1 VNATPKDLPFASIPQ
16 PVAAPYALAS
26 PIFRFRAL
34 ASLAGQ
40 APLGGAREV
49 VLATYLLA
57 RLSDDCRKSK
67 ELPAATRA
75 GRAAAARSWLANTA
89 LPTPVRAPMTRLAE
103 ATEGN
108 LADVAAALAGV
119 IGATSPYLDD
129 PSRLELQRLARAIE
143 S

>member
-1 VNATPKDLPFASIPQ
+1 
-16 PVAAPYALAS
+16 
-26 PIFRFRAL
+26 
-34 ASLAGQ
+34 
-40 APLGGAREV
+40 
-49 VLATYLLA
+49 
-57 RLSDDCRKSK
+57 
-67 ELPAATRA
+67 
-75 GRAAAARSWLANTA
+75 
-89 LPTPVRAPMTRLAE
+89 MTRLAE